1 MYKEGV
7 MLMESL
13 TLYQQFRR
21 TVEKSA
27 WLMIFL
33 IFIIEAIV
41 AVLMINQQMLV
52 DHQTPLEY
60 SLSYVVLPTMINM
73 ECAALYHYIE
83 FKTSFSENIKNY
95 FLIIVFNTFCL
106 STSLVHNALPLISLS
121 FVLPIFLSAIFGN
134 KRMTDRTFFMSLFS
148 YLFSA
153 AVGIYYTNHIN
164 MMVYLN
170 YIAGMI
176 LMCGGYLIAK
186 NIIIY
191 QKKNHDALIAYNERQ
206 KVMIEELKKDSLT
219 QLYNHN
225 TFYNELNEQIVIS
238 RKKQTSLVL
247 AIIDIDNFK
256 RVNDTYGHVNG
267 DYVLIS
273 LSNLMKKFKRKNM
286 VLARYGG
293 EEFCILFM
301 DTSIHEAYRIMEKMR
316 LQFSHNEFPQMPSTR
331 ITFSV
336 GLVALTSKTDN
347 AVSLVEKADCA
358 MYQAKRDGKNKI
370 TVYDETCVNEKK
382 KVKI

>member
-1 MYKEGV
+1 
-7 MLMESL
+7 MESL

-33 IFIIEAIV
+33 IFIIEAFV
-41 AVLMINQQMLV
+41 AVLIINQQML
-52 DHQTPLEY
+52 DKNQTPLEY
-60 SLSYVVLPTMINM
+60 SLSYVVLPTMVNM

-95 FLIIVFNTFCL
+95 FLILVFNTFCL

-121 FVLPIFLSAIFGN
+121 FVLPVFLSAVFGN
-134 KRMTDRTFFMSLFS
+134 KHMTDRTFFMSFIS
-148 YLFSA
+148 YLLSA
-153 AVGIYYTNHIN
+153 VVGVYYTDHIN

-191 QKKNHDALIAYNERQ
+191 QKKNHDALLAYNKRQ
-206 KVMIEELKKDSLT
+206 KEMIEELKKDSLT

-225 TFYNELNEQIVIS
+225 TFYNELNEQILNS
-238 RKKQTSLVL
+238 RKNQTPLVL

-267 DYVLIS
+267 DDVLIS
-273 LSNLMKKFKRKNM
+273 LSQLMKKYEQNNM
-286 VLARYGG
+286 ILARYGG

-301 DTSIHEAYRIMEKMR
+301 DTTIQEAYRIMENMR
-316 LQFSHNEFPQMPSTR
+316 LQFSHIEFPQMPSTR
-331 ITFSV
+331 ITFSG
-336 GLVALTSKTDN
+336 GLVALTSNTDN

-382 KVKI
+382 KVNF